1 MDSEISEKTRQE
13 NAGTAGEQQFA
24 PPPVSPL
31 PGYSSGTYG
40 VKIPVV
46 IDEGAGEGP
55 GDGDAP
61 EEAPLKIFCYSCG
74 QKLDV
79 AGLPAFSVVDCPF
92 CGASLIVPRWFDSY
106 LLEEIVGEGGMAT
119 VYRALDPA
127 LDREVAVKIMSVT
140 EETDEETLSL
150 FLEEAR
156 TAATINHQAVVA
168 IYTCSVAEG
177 KPYIVMEFMAGG
189 SLEKILEEKKGPVD
203 VLQACK
209 WILGVSDG
217 LDRAAKYGI
226 VHHDIKPANI
236 MLDLEGNVKIGDFGI
251 AQRRFDSASSDSGT
265 ENSWGSPFYV
275 SPEKARDG
283 EESFPGDI
291 YSLGATFYHLLTGE
305 PPFHGYKDIE
315 ELVYVRIEKDPPP
328 PSSLCR
334 SIPPEVDSLVMRMMH
349 RDPSM
354 RPGYQQIM
362 AELASFIGK
371 GKTGPSPLTAAPA
384 AVPPRLIGAGR
395 GSKNAY
401 PPPAQG
407 EYVAALPPSS
417 GKAGKNSAF
426 SKGKSAPGGT
436 PEKAVPSG
444 PVPEAG
450 PSSGAGKKA
459 GSGEAPPANKGR
471 ELERVIALVAGYV
484 AASIVVFLVM
494 YILSRLIFA
503 SMRG

>member
-1 MDSEISEKTRQE
+1 MNSENTEKKEQE
-13 NAGTAGEQQFA
+13 NAAVTGGERTESPA
-24 PPPVSPL
+24 VSPL
-31 PGYSSGTYG
+31 PGYATGTYG
-40 VKIPVV
+40 VKIPVI
-46 IDEGAGEGP
+46 IDEGTGETRGDGEGS
-55 GDGDAP
+55 
-61 EEAPLKIFCYSCG
+61 ENEPLKIFCYSCG

-79 AGLPAFSVVDCPF
+79 TGLPAFSVVDCPF

-127 LDREVAVKIMSVT
+127 LDREVAVKIMAVT
-140 EETDEETLSL
+140 EETEEETLSL

-189 SLEKILEEKKGPVD
+189 SLEKILDEKKGPVD

-209 WILGVSDG
+209 WILHVSDG

-236 MLDLEGNVKIGDFGI
+236 MLDLDGNVKIGDFGI
-251 AQRRFDSASSDSGT
+251 AQRRFDSASSGSGAD
-265 ENSWGSPFYV
+265 NSWGSPFYV
-275 SPEKARDG
+275 SPEKAKDG
-283 EESFPGDI
+283 VESFSGDI
-291 YSLGATFYHLLTGE
+291 YSLGATFYHLITGE

-328 PSSLCR
+328 PSALCR

-371 GKTGPSPLTAAPA
+371 DKTGPSPLKTVPA
-384 AVPPRLIGAGR
+384 AVPAGIAGTAGG
-395 GSKNAY
+395 GSKISY
-401 PPPAQG
+401 PPPPAPV
-407 EYVAALPPSS
+407 ERIPSSSSSAAALKP
-417 GKAGKNSAF
+417 AGKEAAQP
-426 SKGKSAPGGT
+426 KEKSAP
-436 PEKAVPSG
+436 PAVKSSLKLSPSG
-444 PVPEAG
+444 RE
-450 PSSGAGKKA
+450 S
-459 GSGEAPPANKGR
+459 APPAKKRGFS
-471 ELERVIALVAGYV
+471 ERAIVLVAGYIV
-484 AASIVVFLVM
+484 TSMVVFFIV

-503 SMRG
+503 SMKG